1 MQRISIETPV
11 VSGCA
16 ATECAYNHAHACQA
30 RAITVGDSQ
39 HAGCDTFWRSASPA
53 RINMVPAGIGACK
66 MQDCRFNEGLE
77 CMADAIQVGYARN
90 AVDCL
95 TYSARP

>member
-16 ATECAYNHAHACQA
+16 ATECAYNHDRACQA
-30 RAITVGDSQ
+30 RAITVGDSAR
-39 HAGCDTFWRSASPA
+39 AGCDTFWQSSLSS

-77 CMADAIQVGYARN
+77 CMADDIQVGHARDG
-90 AVDCL
+90 VDCL
-95 TYSARP
+95 TYATRH

>member
-11 VSGCA
+11 IAGCA
-16 ATECAYNHAHACQA
+16 ATECAYNHGHACQA
-30 RAITVGDSQ
+30 RAITVGDSAR
-39 HAGCDTFWRSASPA
+39 AGCDTFWQSSMSS

-77 CMADAIQVGYARN
+77 CMADAIQVGHAGN

-95 TYSARP
+95 TYSTRH